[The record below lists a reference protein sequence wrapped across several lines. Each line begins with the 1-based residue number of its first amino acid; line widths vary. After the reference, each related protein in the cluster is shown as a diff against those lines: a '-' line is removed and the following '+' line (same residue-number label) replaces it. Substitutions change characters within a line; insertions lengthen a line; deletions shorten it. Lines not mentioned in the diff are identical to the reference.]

1 VLENTASTETANAWS
16 GQVRP
21 GFSNKVNAEVINPFI
36 KIGGAEFFGNFE
48 TATGGSFTE
57 PSLRTIHQNVY
68 EGLYRLGGDKFY
80 VGGRYNT
87 LKGQLISKTYSDES
101 VSRYQLGGGWF
112 VTPNVLAKLEWV
124 NQKYNDF
131 PLTDIR
137 AGGQFKGFMV
147 SGAVA
152 F

>member
-1 VLENTASTETANAWS
+1 MAN
-16 GQVRP
+16 
-21 GFSNKVNAEVINPFI
+21 
-36 KIGGAEFFGNFE
+36 
-48 TATGGSFTE
+48 
-57 PSLRTIHQNVY
+57 
-68 EGLYRLGGDKFY
+68 DKFY

-87 LKGQLISKTYSDES
+87 LKGQLISKNSADET

-124 NQKYNDF
+124 NQKYTDF

-137 AGGQFKGFMV
+137 NGGQFKGFMIQGV
-147 SGAVA
+147 VG

>member
-1 VLENTASTETANAWS
+1 M
-16 GQVRP
+16 
-21 GFSNKVNAEVINPFI
+21 NAEVLNPFI
-36 KIGGAEFFGNFE
+36 KVGGAEFFGSFE

-57 PSLRTIHQNVY
+57 PKLRTLHQNVY
-68 EGLYRLGGDKFY
+68 EGLYRLVNDKFY

-87 LKGQLISKTYSDES
+87 LKGQLISKNSADET

-124 NQKYNDF
+124 NQKYTDF

-137 AGGQFKGFMV
+137 NGGQFKGFMIQGV
-147 SGAVA
+147 VG

>member
-1 VLENTASTETANAWS
+1 LANAWS

-48 TATGGSFTE
+48 TATGGAFSE
-57 PSLRTIHQNVY
+57 PKLRTVHQNVY
-68 EGLYRLGGDKFY
+68 EGLYRFGDNDFY
-80 VGGRYNT
+80 FGGRYIT
-87 LKGQLISKTYSDES
+87 LKGQLISKNSSDYS
-101 VSRYQLGGGWF
+101 VNRYQLGGGWF

-137 AGGQFKGFMV
+137 SGGQFKGFMV
-147 SGAVA
+147 SGVVG